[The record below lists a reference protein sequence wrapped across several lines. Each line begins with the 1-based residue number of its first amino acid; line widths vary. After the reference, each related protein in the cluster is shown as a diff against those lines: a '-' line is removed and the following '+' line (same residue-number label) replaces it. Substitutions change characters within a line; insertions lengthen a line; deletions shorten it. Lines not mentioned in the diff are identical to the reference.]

1 MRKESEQSLGFKN
14 INELKK
20 GGSVM
25 KKKVLTVIML
35 SFLMLFHVVTPA
47 TILAEEN
54 VHSETNT
61 QSIKVT
67 EIRHY
72 PLGQSYP
79 SSVFSFRVITTG
91 SYYGYISD
99 IIDTRISGGYRYV
112 TYEGYIP
119 FYPGV
124 FIESPLDLE

>member
-1 MRKESEQSLGFKN
+1 
-14 INELKK
+14 
-20 GGSVM
+20 M
-25 KKKVLTVIML
+25 KKIVLTVIML

-91 SYYGYISD
+91 SYYGYISN

-124 FIESPLDLE
+124 FIESHLDLE